1 VPPVDAGQQ
10 VRQLR
15 RRDRYRAIRRRRPNK
30 SPPLQTFRKQAG
42 PVAVVPNHLQQ
53 VTSATAEAEQMAA
66 QRVLAKHF
74 LNLQRQGGESS
85 AHIRVARRQPHSHAR
100 RDRDHWRS
108 SPRAIRSTASTS
120 APGRKTTRSPFGLT
134 ISIWPA
140 STASVVGGV
149 LGTTIAGTNVGPIEP
164 SPAR

>member
-1 VPPVDAGQQ
+1 
-10 VRQLR
+10 
-15 RRDRYRAIRRRRPNK
+15 
-30 SPPLQTFRKQAG
+30 
-42 PVAVVPNHLQQ
+42 
-53 VTSATAEAEQMAA
+53 MAA

-74 LNLQRQGGESS
+74 LTQQRHVREPS
-85 AHIRVARRQPHSHAR
+85 AHIRVAGRQPHPHAR
-100 RDRDHWRS
+100 RDRDHRRS
-108 SPRAIRSTASTS
+108 SPRAIRTTASTS
-120 APGRKTTRSPFGLT
+120 APGPKTTRSPLGLT